1 MGRASPALRGIAN
14 SGPERSFQNTE
25 SSLPSNSLLMRV
37 ARSLWPLKTDLALA
51 ERTGASDR
59 MCRYWLASKYSL
71 SADDVCD
78 LLRSDDGLQFLEAIM
93 GDAKPIW
100 WKRMKASANR
110 AALRRAQKV
119 LQKQIDQMEMELE
132 A

>member
-1 MGRASPALRGIAN
+1 
-14 SGPERSFQNTE
+14 
-25 SSLPSNSLLMRV
+25 MRV

-71 SADDVCD
+71 SADDICA

-93 GDAKPIW
+93 GDAKPVW
-100 WKRMKASANR
+100 WQRMKASANR
-110 AALRRAQKV
+110 AALRRAQKQ
-119 LQKQIDQMEMELE
+119 LQKQIDQMELELE
-132 A
+132 G